1 VEVKPQ
7 LGLPLH
13 FGIAVVIVMGLAPSP
28 LGFVLSAAGHRGAIV
43 RLPKAASQSHVLPD
57 AEARLLAMVNRERRI
72 RGLSPLVSDSS
83 LRLAARHHARDMAL
97 RGYVGHDSLRGQ
109 TMRARLAGFLRPG
122 PRIGENVAMVQSVE
136 EGHRA
141 FVASQPHL
149 QNMLDP
155 RFHRV
160 GIGVTTAGEM
170 GIMITEDFS

>member
-1 VEVKPQ
+1 LGGPRHVGIGVVVV
-7 LGLPLH
+7 LGLS
-13 FGIAVVIVMGLAPSP
+13 LAASP
-28 LGFVLSAAGHRGAIV
+28 LGFSLAAAAHRSVIV
-43 RLPKAASQSHVLPD
+43 KLPMTASQSTILPI

-72 RGLSPLVSDSS
+72 HGLSPLISDTS
-83 LRLAARHHARDMAL
+83 LRVAARQHARDMAL

-122 PRIGENVAMVQSVE
+122 TRIGENVAMVQTVE

-141 FVASQPHL
+141 FVASRPHL

>member
-1 VEVKPQ
+1 M
-7 LGLPLH
+7 GRPLRI
-13 FGIAVVIVMGLAPSP
+13 GIGVFAVMGLAGSL
-28 LGFVLSAAGHRGAIV
+28 LGFSLPAAGHHGVIV
-43 RLPKAASQSHVLPD
+43 KLPKTASQSTILPN

-72 RGLSPLVSDSS
+72 HGLSPLISDTS
-83 LRLAARHHARDMAL
+83 LRVAARQHARDMAL

-109 TMRARLAGFLRPG
+109 TMRARLAWFLRPG
-122 PRIGENVAMVQSVE
+122 TRIGENVAMVQTVE

-170 GIMITEDFS
+170 GVMITEDFS

>member
-1 VEVKPQ
+1 
-7 LGLPLH
+7 LGRPLRI
-13 FGIAVVIVMGLAPSP
+13 GIGVVVVMGLAGSL
-28 LGFVLSAAGHRGAIV
+28 LGFSLPAAGHHGVIV
-43 RLPKAASQSHVLPD
+43 KLPMTASQSTILPN

-72 RGLSPLVSDSS
+72 HGLSLLISDTS
-83 LRLAARHHARDMAL
+83 LRVAARQHARDMAL

-122 PRIGENVAMVQSVE
+122 TRIGENVAMVQTVE